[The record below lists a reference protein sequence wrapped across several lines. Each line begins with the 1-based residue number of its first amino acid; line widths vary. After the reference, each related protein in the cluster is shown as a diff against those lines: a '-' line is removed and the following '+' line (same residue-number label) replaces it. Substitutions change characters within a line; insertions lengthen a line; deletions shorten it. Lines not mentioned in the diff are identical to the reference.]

1 MEKLKIKVMFVFM
14 LIAATGIITVY
25 GVMDILKQI
34 KKID

>member
-14 LIAATGIITVY
+14 LITATGIITVY